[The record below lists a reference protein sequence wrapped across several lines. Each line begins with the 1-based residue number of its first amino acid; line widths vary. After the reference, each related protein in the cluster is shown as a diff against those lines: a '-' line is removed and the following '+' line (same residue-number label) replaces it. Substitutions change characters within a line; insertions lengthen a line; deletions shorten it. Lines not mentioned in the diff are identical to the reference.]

1 MKISK
6 MSRIFIILFLIFI
19 VFLITNK
26 VHANSIDSINM
37 DIYIDSSGNA
47 QVTEVWN
54 VDATQGTE
62 IYHPYYNLGNS
73 KITNLTVSNGN
84 TKYTTLNSWNVDA
97 SFNDKINK
105 CGINFVSDG
114 VELCWGIS
122 SYGTHTYTVSYNISN
137 FVSELTDSQ
146 MVYWTLIPSELSNS
160 VGSVNIKIHSS
171 ISFPQT
177 IDVWGYGQYGAP
189 CYVQDGAIQM
199 SSNGILT
206 SSEYMT
212 ILAEFPLGTFNTS
225 NNLYN
230 NFDYYYNMAEE
241 GATSYNS
248 SDVSN
253 IANLT
258 TSFLNVLFYVVI
270 IVGIV
275 FSSIFA
281 HKRYNETSLAL
292 NFGKDGKKLPK
303 DIPYFR
309 EIPCNGDI
317 FRGYFIAYNYGIM
330 KNKTDFL
337 GAILLKWLKEGKI
350 RIEKKTYGKIFSKE
364 ETCIVLDS
372 SFNSDNLD
380 ENDIHTK
387 LYKASGDGILES
399 NEFKKWCSTH
409 YQEVLGWFD
418 DVLKS
423 ERDVLVSEG
432 KIEETES
439 GIFKSKKY
447 IVDSSLKD
455 EAIQLKGLKNFL
467 KD

>member
-6 MSRIFIILFLIFI
+6 LSKIFITLFFILI
-19 VFLITNK
+19 VFVITNK

-37 DIYIDSSGNA
+37 DIYVDTSGNA
-47 QVTEVWN
+47 QVTETWI

-73 KITNLTVSNGN
+73 SITNLTVSNDN
-84 TKYTTLNSWNVDA
+84 TKYTTLKNWNINA

-105 CGINFVSDG
+105 CGINYISDG

-122 SYGTHTYTVSYNISN
+122 SYGTHIYRVNYNISN
-137 FVSELTDSQ
+137 FVSELTDYQ
-146 MVYWTLIPSELSNS
+146 MIYWTLIPSGLSNS

-171 ISFPQT
+171 VSFPQT

-225 NNLYN
+225 NKLFD

-241 GATSYNS
+241 GAISYTGSNS
-248 SDVSN
+248 SSFSDN
-253 IANLT
+253 IANI
-258 TSFLNVLFYVVI
+258 FNVIFYVIFI
-270 IVGIV
+270 IGIV

-281 HKRYNETSLAL
+281 RKRYNETSLAL

-337 GAILLKWLKEGKI
+337 GAVLLKWLKEGKI
-350 RIEKKTYGKIFSKE
+350 KIEKRTVRKNIF
-364 ETCIVLDS
+364 
-372 SFNSDNLD
+372 
-380 ENDIHTK
+380 
-387 LYKASGDGILES
+387 
-399 NEFKKWCSTH
+399 
-409 YQEVLGWFD
+409 
-418 DVLKS
+418 
-423 ERDVLVSEG
+423 
-432 KIEETES
+432 
-439 GIFKSKKY
+439 
-447 IVDSSLKD
+447 
-455 EAIQLKGLKNFL
+455 
-467 KD
+467 